1 MKVRRGVLIKEGA
14 LLSLNFFSCL
24 LQILTKMNSSELEHF
39 NDTHFPFNE
48 TEEEAIV
55 EHETLTAEFK

>member
-1 MKVRRGVLIKEGA
+1 M
-14 LLSLNFFSCL
+14 
-24 LQILTKMNSSELEHF
+24 MNSSDFEHF